1 MAADQLIENR
11 LLAFVLEEF
20 LEGTGDGLSFE
31 SPLITSG
38 ILDSVGTLTLVTFL
52 EDEFHVA
59 LAAHEADVENFNTIS
74 DMARLVRAKQ
84 AARASAP

>member
-1 MAADQLIENR
+1 MAADQQIENR
-11 LLAFVLEEF
+11 HRAFVLEEF
-20 LEGTGDGLSFE
+20 LGGTDDSLSFE

-38 ILDSVGTLTLVTFL
+38 VLDSVGTLTLVTCL

-74 DMARLVRAKQ
+74 DMARLVRSKQ
-84 AARASAP
+84 AASAEP